1 MFSAFWFHCW
11 FLCDDN
17 LQPWGSFA
25 SPAVEAVLIPL
36 ALLRVL
42 AALGSL
48 LAHFLLRLAGLLR
61 QVTGRLGVDLLQPTG
76 LRLTVAVTVA
86 ADAFRSAFRGPASG

>member
-1 MFSAFWFHCW
+1 MDKKTAFAGHRGRRRCF
-11 FLCDDN
+11 
-17 LQPWGSFA
+17 GI
-25 SPAVEAVLIPL
+25 VRG
-36 ALLRVL
+36 LRIRGG
-42 AALGSL
+42 AR
-48 LAHFLLRLAGLLR
+48 FPLRLAGLLR